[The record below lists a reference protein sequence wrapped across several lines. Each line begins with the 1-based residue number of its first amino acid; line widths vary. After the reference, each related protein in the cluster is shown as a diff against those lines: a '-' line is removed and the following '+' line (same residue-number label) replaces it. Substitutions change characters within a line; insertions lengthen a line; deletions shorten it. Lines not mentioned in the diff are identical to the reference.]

1 MTNVPD
7 RRARILIVD
16 DNPRTTKI
24 LSDFFDVNYEILL
37 AASGEEA
44 LESLEASA
52 LLPDLILLDII
63 MPGKDGYEICKVLKG
78 SARFKNIPVI
88 FLSSRTDEQSKVYA
102 FKYGAADYIEKPFRI
117 EEIES
122 RIDVQLK
129 ISSLQHKLEE
139 YNKYL
144 SELVIDKIAEISDMQ
159 ISTIYALVKLADYR
173 DDILGLHLQRTQLM
187 CKKIAEELS
196 SKSIYKSEIDDNF
209 IQNIYKASPLHDI
222 GKVGI
227 PDCIY
232 LKPGK
237 LTFEEFEVMK
247 THSNIGAESL
257 QAVLNKFPNNDFMR
271 MGISI
276 AKYHHEKWNGQGY
289 PEGLQGTQIPL
300 CARVMA
306 LSDVYDALRTERPYK
321 KAYSHDESFK
331 IIIDGRG
338 EHFDPIIVDIFIEIQ
353 DWIMNLY

>member
-196 SKSIYKSEIDDNF
+196 SKSIYKPEIDDNF